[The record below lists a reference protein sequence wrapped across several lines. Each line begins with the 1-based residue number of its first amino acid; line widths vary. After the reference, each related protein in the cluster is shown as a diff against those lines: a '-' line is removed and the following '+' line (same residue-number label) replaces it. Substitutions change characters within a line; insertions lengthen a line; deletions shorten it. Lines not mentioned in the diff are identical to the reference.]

1 MKKESLIAIVL
12 GLSLGLL
19 TSIIFLLSTNKKLPK
34 EEEIKNLTKPTILT
48 TPKAIKQP
56 TASLVVNYPQDNLI
70 TNQKDIQIQGEAP
83 KDSLILV
90 QMVNKEKI
98 LKNKTQ
104 KFSVDLSLNYGV
116 NQITIFAYPKNI
128 QTPLFKKL
136 TIYYLENK
144 L

>member
-1 MKKESLIAIVL
+1 MKKESLTAIIL
-12 GLSLGLL
+12 GLFLGLI
-19 TSIIFLLSTNKKLPK
+19 TSMAFLLSNKKEPL
-34 EEEIKNLTKPTILT
+34 ERTQIKDLTKPTILT
-48 TPKAIKQP
+48 NPTTIKPQ
-56 TASLVVNYPQDNLI
+56 TTTLVVNYPQDNLI
-70 TNQKDIQIQGEAP
+70 TNQKDIQIQAEAP

-90 QMVNKEKI
+90 QMANKEKI
-98 LKNKTQ
+98 LKNERS
-104 KFSVDLSLNYGV
+104 KFTVDLSLNYGA

>member
-19 TSIIFLLSTNKKLPK
+19 TSVIFLLSTNKKLPK

-48 TPKAIKQP
+48 NPKAIKQP
-56 TASLVVNYPQDNLI
+56 TVSLVVNYPQDNLI

-90 QMVNKEKI
+90 QMASKEKI
-98 LKNKTQ
+98 LKNKTK